1 MNTIVEEEKTN
12 LKSGQKLKLVNKYL
26 DKIFKQ
32 VYSTF
37 NITISILVD
46 HIGWD
51 YLDKTFK

>member
-37 NITISILVD
+37 NITISILLN
-46 HIGWD
+46 HIEWD

>member
-37 NITISILVD
+37 NITISILLD